1 MGETE
6 HRKER
11 LMQGQSLI
19 YDRTV
24 WHNIKYYKAIAYYLQ
39 LAGLEVEESFMP
51 EWLGK
56 SEIDIYLPALHLGIE
71 YDGQAWH
78 KSGKKDLKKDLLCL
92 ANGVGLIR
100 VRERKCPHIS
110 GIGPCYNL
118 PDTKE
123 SSLDAAIKFVFETL
137 QEEYDVN
144 IPSEVHVDVASN
156 QIKIYELIELR
167 DKANS
172 LGILQPQLA
181 KETIIR
187 TVSSR
192 QKWYIKN

>member
-56 SEIDIYLPALHLGIE
+56 SEIDIYLPALHLGMVLIS
-71 YDGQAWH
+71 H
-78 KSGKKDLKKDLLCL
+78 L
-92 ANGVGLIR
+92 AMVSSVGSWPI
-100 VRERKCPHIS
+100 PGMS
-110 GIGPCYNL
+110 GI
-118 PDTKE
+118 
-123 SSLDAAIKFVFETL
+123 
-137 QEEYDVN
+137 
-144 IPSEVHVDVASN
+144 
-156 QIKIYELIELR
+156 
-167 DKANS
+167 
-172 LGILQPQLA
+172 
-181 KETIIR
+181 
-187 TVSSR
+187 
-192 QKWYIKN
+192 W